1 MRRPQVK
8 PCQGRYNIT
17 ARVKAGSHHT
27 TSRAW
32 QHRETL
38 QDKVFI
44 SGDGPSSDQAA
55 APAVSSRQPKEDGR
69 RAPPE
74 LTDSRS
80 FSLPSARC
88 RWEQA
93 PGRLRW
99 LGYSCFCLAP
109 NLQLSTREPESRNC
123 LQPQH
128 SGRERRSSS
137 TGPHCR
143 SHATDGVWAN
153 IAAPSPPVGSDSAA
167 GRSRTGTA
175 PAVAI
180 HVTPAVT
187 ASDFVFPRTLV
198 SP

>member
-38 QDKVFI
+38 QGRVFI
-44 SGDGPSSDQAA
+44 SGDRPSHDQAA

-93 PGRLRW
+93 PGGAGG
-99 LGYSCFCLAP
+99 LGTAASALH
-109 NLQLSTREPESRNC
+109 QT
-123 LQPQH
+123 
-128 SGRERRSSS
+128 SS
-137 TGPHCR
+137 
-143 SHATDGVWAN
+143 
-153 IAAPSPPVGSDSAA
+153 SPPVSRRA
-167 GRSRTGTA
+167 GIASSRSTVKGRGDPPAQVPT
-175 PAVAI
+175 AVATQLI
-180 HVTPAVT
+180 ESGRILLPLLLPWALTQPQGSARREQ
-187 ASDFVFPRTLV
+187 PRQLP
-198 SP
+198 SM